1 MRSINVK
8 KCNVSIFSYVN
19 YGGIGATIGHEMIHG
34 FDDFGNFYFLFNFRI
49 WL

>member
-1 MRSINVK
+1 MCSIIVK

-34 FDDFGNFYFLFNFRI
+34 FDDFGNFYFYWNF
-49 WL
+49 